1 MPLLD
6 CLLSCELQE
15 LSWLLEAE
23 QQETRRLQ
31 EELKKARDGFIS
43 VAEHQQLLA
52 TQESRHTQAFA
63 AVQESCERLSKQK
76 EEADAAL
83 TQATKGY
90 GEDLEKLERKSV
102 EAEREMKELTER
114 LATLAVGIWGK
125 DFMRPFAVCAY
136 LTCGLVVDFC
146 FVRSEERRV
155 GKECRL

>member
-31 EELKKARDGFIS
+31 EELKKVRDGFIS

-52 TQESRHTQAFA
+52 AQESRHTHAFA

-114 LATLAVGIWGK
+114 LASLAVGIWGK
-125 DFMRPFAVCAY
+125 VSMRLFTFCAC
-136 LTCGLVVDFC
+136 LTCGIVADFWS
-146 FVRSEERRV
+146 VEQARR
-155 GKECRL
+155 RRA